1 MESETSRKHLLQQRV
16 EELIKQVQMNEE
28 KIAVY
33 ERRTSVTIAAA
44 SGVSRPPAEEA
55 GSQQDLK
62 AEVAELR

>member
-1 MESETSRKHLLQQRV
+1 MESETSRKHLQQWV

-33 ERRTSVTIAAA
+33 EQRTSVTIAA

-55 GSQQDLK
+55 GS
-62 AEVAELR
+62 E